1 MKKLRQLLVML
12 LLMVSGNISALYQW
26 YDYSE
31 PFILS
36 SDPLSSYQAIGG
48 VHLDPSITTLV
59 IPNKIDGRIV
69 GNVVPRYYT
78 YLSKFRYE
86 SWGNYYSKNVK
97 FSPFERSCN
106 MRVDDDYGNEYRR
119 FDLLPRVSND
129 VYDYGVEPVFDKTK
143 LLGEPL
149 YIEEIVFPSM
159 MENFFSEPIV
169 KGLTSLK
176 RLYMRRTGWIVN
188 FGIDLTGCTN
198 MEEIHLM
205 CDVPHYVVDDSK
217 IPHKINLYVPQK
229 YYNNYMADPDWAN
242 SPSFNILPEPTNGAT
257 LKIKNTYPGLLV
269 TIDGINI
276 YGNDS
281 PGYVSTMNFGKY
293 YMPRYKVSYGGV
305 GAIKVTL
312 NGQSLDDFENEDAL
326 LDLVPGENILE
337 LELVNS
343 SEVTLNSNGNGSIVK
358 WNGKQ
363 VIGNA
368 GGTYKLED
376 VKSDASNTL
385 VVNYAPGTQELTVK
399 KGSTILTPTSNSGGT
414 ATFEIGKVMTDC
426 NIDVQ
431 VKDKLCNIT
440 VSKTTVDG
448 DLKVVRSVDGKA
460 YFTYLIDDMTFQ
472 AGRGTTISIDVPNT
486 MILTTAQLGGV
497 NMTKIT
503 HSNGV
508 STYSATVPSSTAA
521 TLRLV
526 GQRVTASTSYLDYSL
541 QTITK
546 IGNGTVSYLKWH
558 TDNQNNVREESGVL
572 TTPVSTFL
580 APFGYDENGNGWTLT
595 IKPDTGYELTTL
607 YGTWGHENIQNVSVP
622 KSYNM
627 LSEPAYIDNATGTT
641 YNNHDGPTVG
651 QKRAA
656 GGNFSLDLEVGRTIS
671 YDASTHTYTFTVK
684 GADWDGVDMAI
695 TIGFSN
701 PNESSKKQMSV
712 VAVGTPTDGELIL
725 EYSLASNNTQHSE
738 VLLTSTGSTTKEYQ
752 LGDFKYIYFFM
763 NYEGGHDLE
772 GSSSVPMPFTV
783 YHNGVDVTSQFEY
796 DDREIYGPLTDVTM
810 EGNWTFVFPDGNQAT
825 DAKWSFLKS
834 GEGSLSCEIVPT
846 GTSVEPTTRI
856 IGNSSEILRLQK
868 DEVQS
873 VIVKVQTADGN
884 TFKAF
889 CNGSDVTS
897 NFTLSGSEYTLTTNQ
912 ADLKDA
918 NWTVLFTEGQAANTF
933 TYQFSQTTGGEVLVG
948 VVPVGDTSADI
959 KSIQEGSMTLSL
971 TSDEAQGVILFVEP
985 EDNMAVRIY
994 SGETDVTSQ
1003 FTYDSSSNSYMRQT
1017 TSLANETLL
1026 FVFADKNELGVATDI
1041 IEFADEAVKAI
1052 CVANWDTNGDGE
1064 LSKAEAAAVEKLRV
1078 LNSDKTV
1085 YASPFK
1091 SNTVITSFNEFQYFT
1106 GLTEVCDSAFYY
1118 CQNLE
1123 SIIVPKNVKTIG
1135 VKAFNYCRKLTFV
1148 QLPEGLTT
1156 IKSTAFWCCTA
1167 LPVLH
1172 LPETVTTLESQAL
1185 SQMNALQTIKL
1196 PDNLT
1201 NGSNAL
1207 HASNGLKSIFIP
1219 AKVTST
1225 SNIISGCGSLIS
1237 ISVSP
1242 QNTVWDS
1249 RNGCNALI
1257 RTSDNTLV
1265 QGSVNTIIP
1274 DGVVTIGTDAFS
1286 TASDG
1291 IAIESVK
1298 MPNSVKKIGIRAF
1311 IRCKKLKSVELSS
1324 SVETIEMNAF
1334 QNCTAL
1340 TSVVSK
1346 IETPFKFGTNAF
1358 YNINP
1363 ACVLTVPKGK
1373 RQAYID
1379 AGWTED
1385 IFKGGIVEVEDEI
1398 PGDMNGDGSVTI
1410 ADVTKLVNKV
1420 LGKDEPSSNP

>member
-119 FDLLPRVSND
+119 FDLLPRVNNN
-129 VYDYGVEPVFDKTK
+129 VYDYGVEPVFDKTE

-326 LDLVPGENILE
+326 LDMVPGENILE

-343 SEVTLNSNGNGSIVK
+343 SEVTLNSNGNGSTVK
-358 WNGKQ
+358 WNGRQ

-399 KGSTILTPTSNSGGT
+399 KGSTTLTPTSNSGGT

-440 VSKTTVDG
+440 VNKTTVDG

-460 YFTYLIDDMTFQ
+460 YFTYLTDGVTFP
-472 AGRGTTISIDVPNT
+472 AGRGTTISFNVPNT
-486 MILTTAQLGGV
+486 TILTTAQLGGV
-497 NMTKIT
+497 NMTKT
-503 HSNGV
+503 TNSSGV
-508 STYSATVPSSTAA
+508 STYTATVPSSTAA

-526 GQRVTASTSYLDYSL
+526 GQHVTSSQPEYCL
-541 QTITK
+541 QTVTK
-546 IGNGTVSYLKWH
+546 IGNGTVNYHSWYADERDEK
-558 TDNQNNVREESGVL
+558 REAIGEL
-572 TTPVSTFL
+572 TTPVSSIITL
-580 APFGYDENGNGWTLT
+580 LGDDENEYGWTLT
-595 IKPDTGYELTTL
+595 IKPDPGYDLTTF
-607 YGTWGHENIQNVSVP
+607 YGTWLTGDDVP
-622 KSYNM
+622 ESFNM
-627 LSEPAYIDNATGTT
+627 LSEPAYFDNATGTT
-641 YNNHDGPTVG
+641 YHDHNGPTAG

-656 GGNFSLDLEVGRTIS
+656 GGDFSLDLEAGRTIS
-671 YDASTHTYTFTVK
+671 YDADTHTYTFTVE
-684 GADWDGVDMAI
+684 GMNWQGTSMAI
-695 TIGFSN
+695 TIGFSD

-712 VAVGTPTDGELIL
+712 VAVGTPTDGKLML
-725 EYSLASNNTQHSE
+725 EYRRPSDTSLQRET
-738 VLLTSTGSTTKEYQ
+738 LLTSTGSTTKEYQ
-752 LGDFKYIYFFM
+752 PGDYNYIYFYLL
-763 NYEGGHDLE
+763 YEKGHIIEDSGE
-772 GSSSVPMPFTV
+772 QVTIPFTV
-783 YHNGVDVTSQFEY
+783 YHNGVDATSLFEY
-796 DDREIYGPLTDVTM
+796 EDGDIYGRFTNIPM

-889 CNGSDVTS
+889 CNGNDVTS

-1026 FVFADKNELGVATDI
+1026 FVFADKNELGVANPNLLTQHIQLTGEQLGNVWMQYLDSDGADYDDAYAGNEHPYVTFTSEDKIYIKGAKPCITVPNGYTFKAYFNGQEVTDFTLENNYYVATLDESFVTDGTWVV
-1041 IEFADEAVKAI
+1041 EFKEAEGITWSGMITGDTGEDFCMFQVMLNNNAIDYNISAMEGCPYDTFKKQFVGNASELFIDFIAKDGYDLKLSFNGTEFPYEFTKELYDEEESLYDYRFRTTDADLIAPFLVEGTWVLTYKK
-1052 CVANWDTNGDGE
+1052 V
-1064 LSKAEAAAVEKLRV
+1064 AEAGITWDGLIIGDVPQGATVDIGLADIDMKMEVF
-1078 LNSDKTV
+1078 LNAEETSASDS
-1085 YASPFK
+1085 YAGSTERIDM
-1091 SNTVITSFNEFQYFT
+1091 SAVITAPAGYNFKVWFNGE
-1106 GLTEVCDSAFYY
+1106 E
-1118 CQNLE
+1118 
-1123 SIIVPKNVKTIG
+1123 KTDRFDENG
-1135 VKAFNYCRKLTFV
+1135 V
-1148 QLPEGLTT
+1148 
-1156 IKSTAFWCCTA
+1156 
-1167 LPVLH
+1167 
-1172 LPETVTTLESQAL
+1172 
-1185 SQMNALQTIKL
+1185 
-1196 PDNLT
+1196 
-1201 NGSNAL
+1201 
-1207 HASNGLKSIFIP
+1207 
-1219 AKVTST
+1219 
-1225 SNIISGCGSLIS
+1225 
-1237 ISVSP
+1237 
-1242 QNTVWDS
+1242 
-1249 RNGCNALI
+1249 
-1257 RTSDNTLV
+1257 
-1265 QGSVNTIIP
+1265 
-1274 DGVVTIGTDAFS
+1274 
-1286 TASDG
+1286 
-1291 IAIESVK
+1291 
-1298 MPNSVKKIGIRAF
+1298 
-1311 IRCKKLKSVELSS
+1311 
-1324 SVETIEMNAF
+1324 
-1334 QNCTAL
+1334 
-1340 TSVVSK
+1340 
-1346 IETPFKFGTNAF
+1346 
-1358 YNINP
+1358 YNITSGYEEALAP
-1363 ACVLTVPKGK
+1363 YLQDGQWIVLFYDDLERYDLNHDKKV
-1373 RQAYID
+1373 D
-1379 AGWTED
+1379 
-1385 IFKGGIVEVEDEI
+1385 
-1398 PGDMNGDGSVTI
+1398 I
-1410 ADVTKLVNKV
+1410 ADVTTMVNKV
-1420 LGKDEPSSNP
+1420 LENDQPSSNP

>member
-119 FDLLPRVSND
+119 FDLLPRVNNN
-129 VYDYGVEPVFDKTK
+129 VYDYGVEPVFDKTE

-343 SEVTLNSNGNGSIVK
+343 SEVTLNSNGNGSTVK

-399 KGSTILTPTSNSGGT
+399 KGSAILTPTSNSGGT

-460 YFTYLIDDMTFQ
+460 YFTYLTDGVTFP
-472 AGRGTTISIDVPNT
+472 AGRGTTISFNVPNT

-546 IGNGTVSYLKWH
+546 IGNGTVNYLKWH

-607 YGTWGHENIQNVSVP
+607 YGTWGHDNIQNVSVP

-641 YNNHDGPTVG
+641 YNNHNGPTVG

-684 GADWDGVDMAI
+684 GADWDGEDMAI

-772 GSSSVPMPFTV
+772 GSSPVPMPFTV

-889 CNGSDVTS
+889 CNGNDVTS

-1026 FVFADKNELGVATDI
+1026 FVFADKNELGVANPNLLTQHIQLTGEQLGNVWMQYLDSDGADYDDAYAGNEHPYVTFTSEDKIYIKGAKPCITVPNGYTFKAYFNGQEVTDFTLENNYYVATLDESFVTDGTWVVEFKEADSGGSNEVVAVLTPDRNTPLYLTNSSGEDVLFAFLNTEI
-1041 IEFADEAVKAI
+1041 GTITKGGDYTIKVRSYNPYSWKTNLRVNDVDRTADLVTNSEDANEMLLPLTNITESLNVEAFYTSRRSIVSLYTTEGGTTKIEYTDNETGEAASR
-1052 CVANWDTNGDGE
+1052 TYSNGDYSNDRIVNGTE
-1064 LSKAEAAAVEKLRV
+1064 VIFTFTPDQGYKLSKVFAMSDRWIGEGDDYEVKLQADGSYRFVLSSGDFIDGLASITVHFEKKGGPYDV
-1078 LNSDKTV
+1078 NNDG
-1085 YASPFK
+1085 
-1091 SNTVITSFNEFQYFT
+1091 NI
-1106 GLTEVCDSAFYY
+1106 
-1118 CQNLE
+1118 
-1123 SIIVPKNVKTIG
+1123 TIG
-1135 VKAFNYCRKLTFV
+1135 
-1148 QLPEGLTT
+1148 
-1156 IKSTAFWCCTA
+1156 
-1167 LPVLH
+1167 
-1172 LPETVTTLESQAL
+1172 
-1185 SQMNALQTIKL
+1185 
-1196 PDNLT
+1196 
-1201 NGSNAL
+1201 
-1207 HASNGLKSIFIP
+1207 
-1219 AKVTST
+1219 
-1225 SNIISGCGSLIS
+1225 
-1237 ISVSP
+1237 
-1242 QNTVWDS
+1242 
-1249 RNGCNALI
+1249 
-1257 RTSDNTLV
+1257 
-1265 QGSVNTIIP
+1265 
-1274 DGVVTIGTDAFS
+1274 
-1286 TASDG
+1286 
-1291 IAIESVK
+1291 
-1298 MPNSVKKIGIRAF
+1298 
-1311 IRCKKLKSVELSS
+1311 
-1324 SVETIEMNAF
+1324 
-1334 QNCTAL
+1334 
-1340 TSVVSK
+1340 
-1346 IETPFKFGTNAF
+1346 
-1358 YNINP
+1358 
-1363 ACVLTVPKGK
+1363 
-1373 RQAYID
+1373 
-1379 AGWTED
+1379 
-1385 IFKGGIVEVEDEI
+1385 
-1398 PGDMNGDGSVTI
+1398 
-1410 ADVTKLVNKV
+1410 DVTKLVNV
-1420 LGKDEPSSNP
+1420 ILGKE